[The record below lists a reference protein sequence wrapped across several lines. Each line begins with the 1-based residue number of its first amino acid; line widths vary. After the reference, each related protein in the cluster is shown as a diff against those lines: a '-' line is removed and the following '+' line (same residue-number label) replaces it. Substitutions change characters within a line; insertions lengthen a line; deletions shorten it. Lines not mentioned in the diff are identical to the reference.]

1 MSDNAKLIFAE
12 NLRYYLEQKELT
24 QQDVANYMRCSN
36 STVSDW
42 CSGKKYPRVDKMQ
55 RLADYLG
62 MTMSQLTSP
71 RDILDDVDIAFYGDY
86 KELDERDKETLRDM
100 VRIMRERRARR
111 EGNS

>member
-1 MSDNAKLIFAE
+1 MSDNAKMILAE
-12 NLRYYLEQKELT
+12 NLRYYLEQKNLT
-24 QQDVANYMRCSN
+24 QQDIANYMHCSN

-62 MTMSQLTSP
+62 VTMSQLTSP
-71 RDILDDVDIAFYGDY
+71 RDILDDIDIAFYGDY

-100 VRIMRERRARR
+100 VRVMRERRARQ
-111 EGNS
+111 EGKN